1 MARPPLAIGTAGRVR
16 SYPTASGYRAR
27 CLYRDYDGVAR
38 EIERTGRS
46 KAAAESNLRVAV
58 RDRAHVD
65 GGGAITS
72 ESRVAVLAEA
82 WFQSLVDRSPSTMQA
97 YRERLDRHILPVVG
111 QLRIREL
118 SVGLVDRHL
127 TAIKTKHGTAL
138 AKQTRSVLSGI
149 CGLACR
155 LDLMES
161 NPCRD
166 TARISTKPKR
176 LPMSLDLL
184 RARQLLA
191 YLSYS
196 DQAIER
202 DLPDLVAFMLA
213 TGLRIGEV
221 AALTWDCVDLDAAI
235 VEVRGTV
242 LRLSGQGLV
251 IKPSPKSVVGARIL
265 ELPDACV
272 QLLRR
277 RHSARPG
284 AVAGGTASPVFPARS
299 GGLRDPSNTNADL
312 KQAFAFAGEAGLTS
326 HSLRRT
332 VASLIDD
339 AGLTARA
346 AADQLGHARPSITQ
360 DVYYGRK
367 RRATGAA
374 VELDQLFDRE

>member
-16 SYPTASGYRAR
+16 SYPTASGHRAR

-46 KAAAESNLRVAV
+46 KAAAEANLRLAV
-58 RDRAHVD
+58 RDRARVD
-65 GGGAITS
+65 GGGAITA

-82 WFQSLVDRSPSTMQA
+82 WYEKLVDRSPSTMQA
-97 YRERLDRHILPVVG
+97 YRGRLDRHILPVVG
-111 QLRIREL
+111 QLRVREL

-127 TAIKTKHGTAL
+127 TAIKTKHGAAL

-155 LDLMES
+155 LDVMES
-161 NPCRD
+161 NPCRE

-176 LPMSLDLL
+176 PPMSLDLL
-184 RARQLLA
+184 RAGQLLA

-202 DLPDLVAFMLA
+202 DLPGLVAFILA

-221 AALTWDCVDLDAAI
+221 AALTWDCVDLDAAV

-251 IKPSPKSVVGARIL
+251 IKPSPKSAAGARIL

-277 RHSARPG
+277 RHSAPP
-284 AVAGGTASPVFPARS
+284 GGTGSPVFPARS

-332 VASLIDD
+332 AASLMDD

-346 AADQLGHARPSITQ
+346 AVDQLGHARPSITQ
-360 DVYYGRK
+360 DFY
-367 RRATGAA
+367 
-374 VELDQLFDRE
+374 